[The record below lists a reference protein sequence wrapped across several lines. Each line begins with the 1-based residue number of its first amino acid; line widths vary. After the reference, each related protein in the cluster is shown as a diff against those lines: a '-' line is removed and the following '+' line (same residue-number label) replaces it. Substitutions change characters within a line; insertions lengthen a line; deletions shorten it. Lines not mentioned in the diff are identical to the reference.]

1 DKNVGTGKAVTVSA
15 IGITGADAG
24 NYTVT
29 SPTGLTANITPAALG
44 MTGVTASNKVYDALT
59 SAALNFGGA
68 MFSGLLGGDTVTFN
82 SGAATG
88 NFADKNVGTGKAVT
102 VAGVTIGGADA
113 GNYTFTQPTGL
124 TADITPASM
133 TVTGVTASNK
143 IYDALTTA
151 TLSFS
156 SAMLSG
162 ILGSDSVTINSGA
175 ATGNFANKNVGT
187 GKAVTVAGVSIGGAD
202 AGNYTLTQPTGVTAD
217 ITPKALTVTGAIAND
232 KIYDATTAA
241 VLNLAS
247 ATLSGAIAGD
257 IVSIDIGASSGA
269 FLDKNVGNNK
279 QVTVTG
285 AALLGADAGN
295 YTVTPPV
302 GLTAN
307 ITPASLTVNGVTASN
322 KVYDALTNA
331 TLSFASAMITGVLGS
346 DAVIIDSGAASGV
359 FADSNVGTGK
369 AVTVS
374 GVGITG
380 ADAGN
385 YILASQPAGVA
396 ADITPATLTV
406 TADDKSR
413 ELSQPTPPFTYTA
426 TGFQGSDL
434 PSLLTGILMSSV
446 GSGAVPVGS
455 YAITIGGGTAPNYV
469 LNYVNG
475 VLTVLADGSSLPPP
489 PPSGGTVT
497 TPNLDTQSSL
507 LLSLA
512 NNQSGNFTITQPGL
526 TAQGQQMYL
535 NTSALNSPTLLAA
548 GGIDTADM
556 ETRTYRLTPAG
567 AASSI
572 NVTDDAAAAPVLIV
586 PKTTA
591 PIFPPTPFK
600 IPEVMDI

>member
-1 DKNVGTGKAVTVSA
+1 GM
-15 IGITGADAG
+15 
-24 NYTVT
+24 
-29 SPTGLTANITPAALG
+29 TANITPAALG

-68 MFSGLLGGDTVTFN
+68 AFSGLFGGDTVTFN

-88 NFADKNVGTGKAVT
+88 NFVDKNVGTGKAVT

-113 GNYTFTQPTGL
+113 GNYTFTQPTGV
-124 TADITPASM
+124 TANITPASM

-475 VLTVLADGSSLPPP
+475 MLTVLADGASLPPP
-489 PPSGGTVT
+489 PPGGGISASTN
-497 TPNLDTQSSL
+497 PNLATQSSL

-512 NNQSGNFTITQPGL
+512 TNQSGNFTIIEPGL

-535 NTSALNSPTLLAA
+535 GTTALTPASPSAFSTDMLNQP
-548 GGIDTADM
+548 DM
-556 ETRTYRLTPAG
+556 EVRTYRAMPSGEITPV
-567 AASSI
+567 S
-572 NVTDDAAAAPVLIV
+572 APAI
-586 PKTTA
+586 PAMTQ
-591 PIFPPTPFK
+591 PPALTPFK
-600 IPEVMDI
+600 VPEVMDI

>member
-1 DKNVGTGKAVTVSA
+1 
-15 IGITGADAG
+15 
-24 NYTVT
+24 
-29 SPTGLTANITPAALG
+29 
-44 MTGVTASNKVYDALT
+44 
-59 SAALNFGGA
+59 
-68 MFSGLLGGDTVTFN
+68 
-82 SGAATG
+82 
-88 NFADKNVGTGKAVT
+88 
-102 VAGVTIGGADA
+102 
-113 GNYTFTQPTGL
+113 
-124 TADITPASM
+124 
-133 TVTGVTASNK
+133 
-143 IYDALTTA
+143 
-151 TLSFS
+151 
-156 SAMLSG
+156 
-162 ILGSDSVTINSGA
+162 
-175 ATGNFANKNVGT
+175 
-187 GKAVTVAGVSIGGAD
+187 
-202 AGNYTLTQPTGVTAD
+202 PTGVTAD

-257 IVSIDIGASSGA
+257 IVSIDTGASSGA

-322 KVYDALTNA
+322 KVYDALTSA

-385 YILASQPAGVA
+385 YTLTQPAGVV

-426 TGFQGSDL
+426 TGFQGTDL

-446 GSGAVPVGS
+446 GSGAVPIGN
-455 YAITIGGGTAPNYV
+455 YAITIGGGTAANYV

-489 PPSGGTVT
+489 PPSGGGISASTN
-497 TPNLDTQSSL
+497 PNLATQTSL

-512 NNQSGNFTITQPGL
+512 TNQNGNFTITQPGL

-556 ETRTYRLTPAG
+556 ETRTYRSTPAG

-572 NVTDDAAAAPVLIV
+572 NVTDDAAPAPVLIV
-586 PKTTA
+586 PKMTA